1 VSYKALISVYATRTP
16 AGTYYTLALGD
27 ENASYRLG
35 GPKMTQ
41 DTKVLHVFPVKISEL
56 LTETLSL
63 FPTRALHDV
72 VQERARQVAVE
83 GRTVEADDKN
93 DSGQMAVAA
102 GYYALAS
109 GWPYSH
115 NRSGDQTME
124 SPPQHWPWAAEWW
137 KPRTAR
143 ENLVRAGALIIAEIE
158 RLDRAAPPDEDED
171 A

>member
-1 VSYKALISVYATRTP
+1 MPYKALISVYATRTP

-35 GPKMTQ
+35 GPKMTP
-41 DTKVLHVFPVKISEL
+41 DTKVLHVFPVKVSEL

-63 FPTRALHDV
+63 FPARALHDV

-83 GRTVEADDKN
+83 GRTVAADDKN

-109 GWPYSH
+109 GFPH
-115 NRSGDQTME
+115 DRSGNIGDGQL
-124 SPPQHWPWAAEWW
+124 PQHWPWAAEWW

-171 A
+171 GH